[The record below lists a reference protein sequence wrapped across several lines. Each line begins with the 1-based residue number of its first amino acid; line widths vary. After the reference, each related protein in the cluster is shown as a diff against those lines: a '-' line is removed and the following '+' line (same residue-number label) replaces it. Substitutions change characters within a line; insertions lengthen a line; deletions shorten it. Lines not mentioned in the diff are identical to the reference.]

1 MSEHES
7 DTHEVLAGLV
17 ARADPGA
24 VETRARALLEM
35 VPLIREVGDLIAAR
49 MAAMEWRGEAAE
61 MFRAW
66 GDHFRQESATLSE
79 YAERVG
85 GALTMAAQVLAKVK
99 SAMPP
104 TRPTPLGPLTDAG
117 IFDQTMAE
125 LDRQEAIRLID
136 SLDSAYRL
144 ANDAMSRA
152 PEPRFE
158 PLRTT
163 EDWRPPQE
171 QTSGPSTPGGAPGLG
186 YSGSAGNTHAMFG
199 SGEASQ
205 GFSSMPPSVAPSP
218 PREFVGGAAAPTPI
232 VAASGDDGIG
242 TSLDS
247 LAPAPDTRAPVGPT
261 VPPTPSPVPPPAG
274 GAENVQ
280 LPMVTQQSR
289 VGPGPKGEPGNAGTL
304 RTPQPNTQQPVPR
317 PTMNPTS
324 IVSSPTAHADG
335 HHAGGGGASPGS
347 PTGRPPLMGFPGGRM
362 PRETDR
368 GGIIGGVPRQAESHH
383 RAVPQNGIVGAGA
396 LSAFR
401 DPTTGA
407 VRGPGGALVARPAGH
422 LGDESRRPH
431 GRTGAEPTASRKAA
445 GSTASTTPGITGRPS
460 PLANGRRRK
469 RKRNDQTQRE
479 KDR

>member
-7 DTHEVLAGLV
+7 DTHEFLAGLV

-66 GDHFRQESATLSE
+66 GDHFRQESAALGE

-158 PLRTT
+158 PFRGWEDVQPPGDAASAPTT
-163 EDWRPPQE
+163 
-171 QTSGPSTPGGAPGLG
+171 TAGAPAPG
-186 YSGSAGNTHAMFG
+186 YSGIASTYAAPRG
-199 SGEASQ
+199 GEGLEGAWT
-205 GFSSMPPSVAPSP
+205 GPPSTRSVPT
-218 PREFVGGAAAPTPI
+218 EVVGGAAAPI
-232 VAASGDDGIG
+232 VGPSGDEWIG

-247 LAPAPDTRAPVGPT
+247 LASGPDTRAPVGPAA
-261 VPPTPSPVPPPAG
+261 PPSPSPMTPPAG
-274 GAENVQ
+274 GAENVPFPVANPQ
-280 LPMVTQQSR
+280 PR
-289 VGPGPKGEPGNAGTL
+289 VGPGPGGGPGNGGPT
-304 RTPQPNTQQPVPR
+304 RTSHPSPQGPGPR
-317 PTMNPTS
+317 PTVNPVS
-324 IVSSPTAHADG
+324 HVSSQAAHAG
-335 HHAGGGGASPGS
+335 HHHVSGGGAAQSPVA
-347 PTGRPPLMGFPGGRM
+347 GRPPMTGFPGGLV
-362 PRETDR
+362 PRATDH
-368 GGIIGGVPRQAESHH
+368 GGVIGGVPRQPETY
-383 RAVPQNGIVGAGA
+383 RRGVPQNGIVGAGA
-396 LSAFR
+396 PSAFR
-401 DPTTGA
+401 DPTTGT
-407 VRGPGGALVARPAGH
+407 VRGPGGALVGRPAGQ
-422 LGDESRRPH
+422 LRDGNRPYKK
-431 GRTGAEPTASRKAA
+431 TAGAEQATPGRMA
-445 GSTASTTPGITGRPS
+445 GGSPSTTSGITGRPAA
-460 PLANGRRRK
+460 PVRGHRRK
-469 RKRNDQTQRE
+469 RKRNERAQE
-479 KDR
+479 KKDR